1 MFKQHEAGSGV
12 NDDLLSPPSQP
23 KILPIAIS
31 EDRKRDKSPEIPKS
45 RSPKRKK
52 KHDNGIVL
60 KIDNGMHQMEWLKKF
75 KRSLSDEKLDYAD
88 NEYDS
93 SGFNPINIKIQD
105 SIKSRK
111 IAEAEKSDLTLK
123 QESKSLLHDVS
134 HLTPHFTIT

>member
-134 HLTPHFTIT
+134 HPTPYFTII